1 MDQLLEG
8 AIMKYFYQFM
18 LLWAQFDLAIAKSTG
33 RNPANVE
40 QLQKEEERW
49 SREVLLADL
58 NL

>member
-1 MDQLLEG
+1 
-8 AIMKYFYQFM
+8 MKYFYQFM
-18 LLWAQFDLAIAKSTG
+18 LLWTQFDLAIAKSTG

-58 NL
+58 NT